1 MKQHGLLSL
10 LAALFLAA
18 GAHAADIQRMDPPFW
33 YAGMKNH
40 ELQVMFYGKDIA
52 QAEFSLKSY
61 PGVRVKEV
69 AKVKNPNYLIVY
81 LDVTEKARPGTMT
94 FRFKEGRSVT
104 EKAFELRPRNTKTGA
119 QGFSTKDVL
128 YLIMPDRFA
137 NGNPANDDWEQ
148 FKADRRNGGG
158 HHGGD
163 LQGIRD
169 HLGYID
175 SLGVTA
181 VWLNPVQYNRSN
193 ASHGYAISDFYLIDP
208 RLGTNEEY
216 CGLVDAAHGRNIKVV
231 MDMIFNHSG
240 STHWWLEDIPDDD
253 WFNQDA
259 FAKKLSERQRQGPP
273 EGGFRRGPRGNDG
286 LTTTT
291 HYKWV
296 LMDPHAPQSEKD
308 VLVDGWFSG
317 GMPDLNQRNR
327 HLATYLIQ
335 NSVWWIEYARID
347 GIRMDTYPYADYD
360 FMVRWCREIEDEYPD
375 FNIVGEGWYPRNSA
389 AGWWQ
394 RGSALNPSD
403 THLKTVMDFDLTFTI
418 QREILKESNTSEG
431 SEAGL
436 FKVYE
441 TVAQDFL
448 IPDPDHVLTFLDNH
462 DISRFM
468 QPGDPVWKF
477 KQGLA
482 FLVTSRGIPQIY
494 YGTEIAMAG
503 PDQLRGD
510 FPGGW
515 KEDPA
520 SAFTAAGRTPVQN
533 ECWDFASRL
542 LTWRRTSKAVTEGR
556 LVHYTP
562 DNQTKCYVY
571 ARIAGDDTVL
581 VILNGS
587 DAESQVDMARFADVV
602 GDHTFGVDVVTGET
616 VDLTSTVRMAP
627 RGVYVLELRSAEVP
641 AAPYA
646 VFSEGLIDRIQPEGW
661 LKEILQRQR
670 DGLTGHP
677 EAMAYPYNSV
687 LWAGTLER
695 DFESRGAD
703 WWRFEQTAYYL
714 DGLTRLGFLLDDKH
728 FLDVWQENIDY
739 VLAHPL
745 PFKAGLTPEELAA
758 RETGRPRRN
767 FDAEVSADPRAR
779 ARAAQMQA
787 RREREN
793 RIAAT
798 DRPEGRLGPETGS
811 MAWPWAVFFRAVKA
825 YYEATGDPRIPAALE
840 KNYLSYS
847 VPELAMNRFVVNV
860 EGMLWTYSLTG
871 DRRLLDRAVAAWEEG
886 ASELTQANA
895 LDDSEFHM
903 HGVTM
908 NELLKIPMLLYSYT
922 GEQQY
927 LDAALHAMKKM
938 EGPNLLVDGINSS
951 SEALAGNDPLA
962 SHETCDVSDYT
973 WTLGYYLMTTG
984 DGQWAD
990 RIEKGI
996 FNGGLGSIT
1005 KDFKSMQYFS
1015 CPNQVIATGN
1025 SNHNGFKH
1033 GLTWMAYR
1041 PIHETEC
1048 CIGNLH
1054 RFLPNYV
1061 ARMWLKDRKGHPVA
1075 ALYGPSSVEYD
1086 LGEGIVVRIQ
1096 EETGY
1101 PFEEQV
1107 RFHFTFLRDGKETD
1121 QLVDMDFT
1129 YRIPGW
1135 CKASAPGFKTVGK
1148 AWRTGDVLTVDLPM
1162 DIEIVDNPGTGTAV
1176 QRGPIL
1182 YAFPVPVKVE
1192 EDPKVYENLAG
1203 KVSANPE
1210 FKSWSMTPAG
1220 KWNYALVRNQLT
1232 GLQVRPTGAEG
1243 FPFDPA
1249 SVPLKIRVP
1258 VVGVKGWTLQEN
1270 RYTPALPEKVEAEG
1284 PVEYIDLVPYG
1295 STTLRLTLFPEV
1307 NR

>member
-10 LAALFLAA
+10 LAALFLAV

-61 PGVRVKEV
+61 PGVKVKEV

-94 FRFKEGRSVT
+94 FRFKEGRTVT

-137 NGNPANDDWEQ
+137 NGNPSNDDWEQ

-208 RLGTNEEY
+208 RLG
-216 CGLVDAAHGRNIKVV
+216 HGRNIKVV

-240 STHWWLEDIPDDD
+240 SSHWWIEDIPDDD

-259 FAKKLSERQRQGPP
+259 YAKKLSERQRQGPP

-308 VLVDGWFSG
+308 VLLDGWFSG

-360 FMVRWCREIEDEYPD
+360 FMTRWCKEIEDEYPD

-482 FLVTSRGIPQIY
+482 FLATSRGIPQIY

-533 ECWDFASRL
+533 ECWDFASKL

-587 DAESQVDMARFADVV
+587 DTERELNMARFADVI
-602 GDHTFGVDVVTGET
+602 GKHSFGVDVVTGET
-616 VDLTSTVRMAP
+616 VNLTATVRMAP
-627 RGVYVLELRSAEVP
+627 RGVSVLEL
-641 AAPYA
+641 
-646 VFSEGLIDRIQPEGW
+646 
-661 LKEILQRQR
+661 K
-670 DGLTGHP
+670 
-677 EAMAYPYNSV
+677 
-687 LWAGTLER
+687 
-695 DFESRGAD
+695 
-703 WWRFEQTAYYL
+703 
-714 DGLTRLGFLLDDKH
+714 
-728 FLDVWQENIDY
+728 
-739 VLAHPL
+739 
-745 PFKAGLTPEELAA
+745 
-758 RETGRPRRN
+758 
-767 FDAEVSADPRAR
+767 
-779 ARAAQMQA
+779 
-787 RREREN
+787 
-793 RIAAT
+793 
-798 DRPEGRLGPETGS
+798 
-811 MAWPWAVFFRAVKA
+811 
-825 YYEATGDPRIPAALE
+825 
-840 KNYLSYS
+840 
-847 VPELAMNRFVVNV
+847 
-860 EGMLWTYSLTG
+860 
-871 DRRLLDRAVAAWEEG
+871 
-886 ASELTQANA
+886 
-895 LDDSEFHM
+895 
-903 HGVTM
+903 
-908 NELLKIPMLLYSYT
+908 
-922 GEQQY
+922 
-927 LDAALHAMKKM
+927 
-938 EGPNLLVDGINSS
+938 
-951 SEALAGNDPLA
+951 
-962 SHETCDVSDYT
+962 
-973 WTLGYYLMTTG
+973 
-984 DGQWAD
+984 
-990 RIEKGI
+990 
-996 FNGGLGSIT
+996 
-1005 KDFKSMQYFS
+1005 
-1015 CPNQVIATGN
+1015 
-1025 SNHNGFKH
+1025 
-1033 GLTWMAYR
+1033 
-1041 PIHETEC
+1041 
-1048 CIGNLH
+1048 
-1054 RFLPNYV
+1054 
-1061 ARMWLKDRKGHPVA
+1061 
-1075 ALYGPSSVEYD
+1075 
-1086 LGEGIVVRIQ
+1086 
-1096 EETGY
+1096 
-1101 PFEEQV
+1101 
-1107 RFHFTFLRDGKETD
+1107 
-1121 QLVDMDFT
+1121 
-1129 YRIPGW
+1129 
-1135 CKASAPGFKTVGK
+1135 
-1148 AWRTGDVLTVDLPM
+1148 
-1162 DIEIVDNPGTGTAV
+1162 
-1176 QRGPIL
+1176 
-1182 YAFPVPVKVE
+1182 
-1192 EDPKVYENLAG
+1192 
-1203 KVSANPE
+1203 
-1210 FKSWSMTPAG
+1210 
-1220 KWNYALVRNQLT
+1220 
-1232 GLQVRPTGAEG
+1232 
-1243 FPFDPA
+1243 
-1249 SVPLKIRVP
+1249 
-1258 VVGVKGWTLQEN
+1258 
-1270 RYTPALPEKVEAEG
+1270 
-1284 PVEYIDLVPYG
+1284 
-1295 STTLRLTLFPEV
+1295 
-1307 NR
+1307 

>member
-52 QAEFSLKSY
+52 QSEFSLKSY

-81 LDVTEKARPGTMT
+81 LDVSEKARPGTMT
-94 FRFKEGRSVT
+94 FRFKEGQSVT

-148 FKADRRNGGG
+148 FKADRSNGGG

-240 STHWWLEDIPDDD
+240 SSHWWIEDIPDDD

-259 FAKKLSERQRQGPP
+259 YAKKLSERQRQGPP

-308 VLVDGWFSG
+308 VLLDGWFSG

-327 HLATYLIQ
+327 HLARYLIQ

-360 FMVRWCREIEDEYPD
+360 FMTRWCREIEEEYPD

-520 SAFTAAGRTPVQN
+520 NAFTSVGRTPVQN
-533 ECWDFASRL
+533 ECWDFASKL
-542 LTWRRTSKAVTEGR
+542 LNWRRTSKAATEGR

-562 DNQTKCYVY
+562 DNRAKCYVY

-587 DAESQVDMARFADVV
+587 DAESELDMARFADVI
-602 GDHTFGVDVVTGET
+602 GKHTIGVDVVTGET
-616 VDLTSTVRMAP
+616 VNLTSSVRMAP
-627 RGVYVLELRSAEVP
+627 RGVHVLEL
-641 AAPYA
+641 
-646 VFSEGLIDRIQPEGW
+646 
-661 LKEILQRQR
+661 
-670 DGLTGHP
+670 T
-677 EAMAYPYNSV
+677 
-687 LWAGTLER
+687 
-695 DFESRGAD
+695 
-703 WWRFEQTAYYL
+703 
-714 DGLTRLGFLLDDKH
+714 
-728 FLDVWQENIDY
+728 
-739 VLAHPL
+739 
-745 PFKAGLTPEELAA
+745 
-758 RETGRPRRN
+758 
-767 FDAEVSADPRAR
+767 
-779 ARAAQMQA
+779 
-787 RREREN
+787 
-793 RIAAT
+793 
-798 DRPEGRLGPETGS
+798 
-811 MAWPWAVFFRAVKA
+811 
-825 YYEATGDPRIPAALE
+825 PRIP
-840 KNYLSYS
+840 
-847 VPELAMNRFVVNV
+847 
-860 EGMLWTYSLTG
+860 
-871 DRRLLDRAVAAWEEG
+871 
-886 ASELTQANA
+886 
-895 LDDSEFHM
+895 
-903 HGVTM
+903 
-908 NELLKIPMLLYSYT
+908 
-922 GEQQY
+922 
-927 LDAALHAMKKM
+927 
-938 EGPNLLVDGINSS
+938 
-951 SEALAGNDPLA
+951 
-962 SHETCDVSDYT
+962 
-973 WTLGYYLMTTG
+973 
-984 DGQWAD
+984 
-990 RIEKGI
+990 
-996 FNGGLGSIT
+996 
-1005 KDFKSMQYFS
+1005 
-1015 CPNQVIATGN
+1015 
-1025 SNHNGFKH
+1025 
-1033 GLTWMAYR
+1033 
-1041 PIHETEC
+1041 
-1048 CIGNLH
+1048 
-1054 RFLPNYV
+1054 LP
-1061 ARMWLKDRKGHPVA
+1061 
-1075 ALYGPSSVEYD
+1075 
-1086 LGEGIVVRIQ
+1086 
-1096 EETGY
+1096 
-1101 PFEEQV
+1101 
-1107 RFHFTFLRDGKETD
+1107 
-1121 QLVDMDFT
+1121 
-1129 YRIPGW
+1129 
-1135 CKASAPGFKTVGK
+1135 
-1148 AWRTGDVLTVDLPM
+1148 
-1162 DIEIVDNPGTGTAV
+1162 
-1176 QRGPIL
+1176 
-1182 YAFPVPVKVE
+1182 
-1192 EDPKVYENLAG
+1192 
-1203 KVSANPE
+1203 
-1210 FKSWSMTPAG
+1210 
-1220 KWNYALVRNQLT
+1220 
-1232 GLQVRPTGAEG
+1232 
-1243 FPFDPA
+1243 
-1249 SVPLKIRVP
+1249 
-1258 VVGVKGWTLQEN
+1258 
-1270 RYTPALPEKVEAEG
+1270 
-1284 PVEYIDLVPYG
+1284 
-1295 STTLRLTLFPEV
+1295 
-1307 NR
+1307 

>member
-1 MKQHGLLSL
+1 MRKIILMAIAFLGLSL
-10 LAALFLAA
+10 GPGTIGYSAE
-18 GAHAADIQRMDPPFW
+18 IQHVDPPFW
-33 YAGMKNH
+33 YVGMKNH
-40 ELQVMFYGKDIA
+40 ELQVMFHGKNISA
-52 QAEFSLKSY
+52 SEFSLKDY
-61 PGVRVKEV
+61 PGVTVKEV
-69 AKVKNPNYLIVY
+69 AKLKNPNYLVVY
-81 LDVTEKARPGTMT
+81 LDIAASAQPGTMT
-94 FRFKEGRSVT
+94 FQFKEGRT
-104 EKAFELRPRNTKTGA
+104 TTLKTFELRDRNHKVGA
-119 QGFSTKDVL
+119 QGFTTKDVL

-240 STHWWLEDIPDDD
+240 SSHWWIEDIPDDD
-253 WFNQDA
+253 WFNQEA
-259 FAKKLSERQRQGPP
+259 YAKKLSERQRQGPP

-308 VLVDGWFSG
+308 VLLDGWFSG

-360 FMVRWCREIEDEYPD
+360 FMVRWCKEIEDEYPD

-482 FLVTSRGIPQIY
+482 FLATSRGIPQIY

-533 ECWDFASRL
+533 ECWDFASKL

-562 DNQTKCYVY
+562 ENQTKCYVY

-587 DAESQVDMARFADVV
+587 DTERELNMARFADVI
-602 GDHTFGVDVVTGET
+602 GTHPFGVDVVTGES
-616 VDLTSTVRMAP
+616 VNLTSTVRVAP
-627 RGVYVLELRSAEVP
+627 RGVYVLEL
-641 AAPYA
+641 
-646 VFSEGLIDRIQPEGW
+646 
-661 LKEILQRQR
+661 K
-670 DGLTGHP
+670 
-677 EAMAYPYNSV
+677 
-687 LWAGTLER
+687 
-695 DFESRGAD
+695 
-703 WWRFEQTAYYL
+703 
-714 DGLTRLGFLLDDKH
+714 
-728 FLDVWQENIDY
+728 
-739 VLAHPL
+739 
-745 PFKAGLTPEELAA
+745 
-758 RETGRPRRN
+758 
-767 FDAEVSADPRAR
+767 
-779 ARAAQMQA
+779 
-787 RREREN
+787 
-793 RIAAT
+793 
-798 DRPEGRLGPETGS
+798 
-811 MAWPWAVFFRAVKA
+811 
-825 YYEATGDPRIPAALE
+825 
-840 KNYLSYS
+840 
-847 VPELAMNRFVVNV
+847 
-860 EGMLWTYSLTG
+860 
-871 DRRLLDRAVAAWEEG
+871 
-886 ASELTQANA
+886 
-895 LDDSEFHM
+895 
-903 HGVTM
+903 
-908 NELLKIPMLLYSYT
+908 
-922 GEQQY
+922 
-927 LDAALHAMKKM
+927 
-938 EGPNLLVDGINSS
+938 
-951 SEALAGNDPLA
+951 
-962 SHETCDVSDYT
+962 
-973 WTLGYYLMTTG
+973 
-984 DGQWAD
+984 
-990 RIEKGI
+990 
-996 FNGGLGSIT
+996 
-1005 KDFKSMQYFS
+1005 
-1015 CPNQVIATGN
+1015 
-1025 SNHNGFKH
+1025 
-1033 GLTWMAYR
+1033 
-1041 PIHETEC
+1041 
-1048 CIGNLH
+1048 
-1054 RFLPNYV
+1054 
-1061 ARMWLKDRKGHPVA
+1061 
-1075 ALYGPSSVEYD
+1075 
-1086 LGEGIVVRIQ
+1086 
-1096 EETGY
+1096 
-1101 PFEEQV
+1101 
-1107 RFHFTFLRDGKETD
+1107 
-1121 QLVDMDFT
+1121 
-1129 YRIPGW
+1129 
-1135 CKASAPGFKTVGK
+1135 
-1148 AWRTGDVLTVDLPM
+1148 
-1162 DIEIVDNPGTGTAV
+1162 
-1176 QRGPIL
+1176 
-1182 YAFPVPVKVE
+1182 
-1192 EDPKVYENLAG
+1192 
-1203 KVSANPE
+1203 
-1210 FKSWSMTPAG
+1210 
-1220 KWNYALVRNQLT
+1220 
-1232 GLQVRPTGAEG
+1232 
-1243 FPFDPA
+1243 
-1249 SVPLKIRVP
+1249 
-1258 VVGVKGWTLQEN
+1258 
-1270 RYTPALPEKVEAEG
+1270 
-1284 PVEYIDLVPYG
+1284 
-1295 STTLRLTLFPEV
+1295 
-1307 NR
+1307 